1 MRPPLPATRRPW
13 LSLIMATALALV
25 AAALLSACGTTQL
38 VTNVVPTAQ
47 AAATTAATTS
57 LPGVQ
62 RTAASAATMIATNVP
77 PGAGATAAAI
87 ATAAAPTVNAAVG
100 GAVSG
105 AQATATALAGSGST
119 AGPEATITGQVTKVD
134 PNAYTF
140 TVRSADGTTY
150 DFLATTN
157 SRVDFTALARNL
169 ATQQQV
175 TVTYRKTASPYD
187 VIGVS

>member
-1 MRPPLPATRRPW
+1 MRPHLSATRRPW
-13 LSLIMATALALV
+13 FSFTLATALALV

-38 VTNVVPTAQ
+38 VTNVAPTAQ
-47 AAATTAATTS
+47 AAATLAATS
-57 LPGVQ
+57 IPGVQ
-62 RTAASAATMIATNVP
+62 STAVSAATMIATNVT

-105 AQATATALAGSGST
+105 AMATATALAGSGST

-140 TVRSADGTTY
+140 TVRTTDGTTF

-157 SRVDFTALARNL
+157 SRVDFTALARSL

-175 TVTYRKTASPYD
+175 TVTYRKTTPPYD
-187 VIGVS
+187 VLSVS